1 MSESWNPEY
10 FFCDPSAEEVKSTL
24 ILNYPLL
31 MMAVFSLIIPQ
42 LAALLLILPVP
53 FKSALAYS
61 GVLSY
66 GLHHPKAVVEEI
78 DPDVEAR
85 QLK

>member
-1 MSESWNPEY
+1 MAFISIGISE
-10 FFCDPSAEEVKSTL
+10 
-24 ILNYPLL
+24 
-31 MMAVFSLIIPQ
+31 

-66 GLHHPKAVVEEI
+66 GLHHPKAVVEV
-78 DPDVEAR
+78 DPDVEAK